1 MQTSKNN
8 EFKRIDQELHVSK
21 IRCHAVLFETVETR
35 SPRNFSKRLKYTNIA
50 LL

>member
-1 MQTSKNN
+1 MQTSKNS
-8 EFKRIDQELHVSK
+8 EFERIDQELHVSK
-21 IRCHAVLFETVETR
+21 ICHAVLVETVETR